1 MTQDLEIRTQ
11 KLEKRLQ
18 ESTTENKILK
28 DLLKGV
34 HSGSISNQISRKNLK
49 LENGLNVRDSQESI
63 REKDSMFGKTDLFA
77 RKGEGHKSI
86 PRAKSREISPL
97 QVSKSKKKQQYISV
111 MEQSIK
117 GKKGL
122 PKNLLLNFKK
132 IYSKAKAEVTTSNNP
147 VKEFTKTEAKD
158 KEPIVK
164 N

>member
-1 MTQDLEIRTQ
+1 
-11 KLEKRLQ
+11 
-18 ESTTENKILK
+18 
-28 DLLKGV
+28 
-34 HSGSISNQISRKNLK
+34 
-49 LENGLNVRDSQESI
+49 
-63 REKDSMFGKTDLFA
+63 
-77 RKGEGHKSI
+77 
-86 PRAKSREISPL
+86 
-97 QVSKSKKKQQYISV
+97 

-147 VKEFTKTEAKD
+147 AKEFTKTEAKD